1 MKALNTV
8 NGISDELS
16 PTVPLTLQQ
25 QQQQQLDSSWFSS
38 EDLKIDS
45 HIIESV
51 GVGVGVGSINDKT
64 VGSSNGDKSDKND
77 KKSVSNDT
85 SKRKNS
91 TGGSSSSTGSGS
103 GSGSGSNSNS
113 TTIIRPQYRN
123 IEIEKVI
130 NSITNKLE
138 IDCVGLLRTGEEAVR
153 KAETRTI
160 V

>member
-25 QQQQQLDSSWFSS
+25 QQQQLDSSWFSS

-51 GVGVGVGSINDKT
+51 AVRVGGGSIN
-64 VGSSNGDKSDKND
+64 GDKND
-77 KKSVSNDT
+77 KKSVCSDT

-91 TGGSSSSTGSGS
+91 TGGSNTASSSSSSGS
-103 GSGSGSNSNS
+103 NSTGGGGSNSNS